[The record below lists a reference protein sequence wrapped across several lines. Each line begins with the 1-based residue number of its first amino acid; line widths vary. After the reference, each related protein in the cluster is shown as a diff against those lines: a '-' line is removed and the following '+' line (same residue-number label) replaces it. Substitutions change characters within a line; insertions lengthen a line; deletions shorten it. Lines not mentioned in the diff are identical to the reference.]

1 MASKIF
7 KEIKDAVKTRTPDF
21 LSLNDVEQTDF
32 DEVMRG
38 LRLPANRMEE
48 YAYRVHWF
56 RRERFLKIT
65 MPTKLHESA
74 SAWLY
79 GEISKGLATGT
90 IPYAW
95 INAITISGSPEF
107 SNFKGEYKDYSKE
120 ADMTIVPLL
129 GPDWTKDREFP
140 TLVLESGWTEPADRL
155 KLDATL

>member
-1 MASKIF
+1 MQLQPS
-7 KEIKDAVKTRTPDF
+7 T
-21 LSLNDVEQTDF
+21 QC
-32 DEVMRG
+32 
-38 LRLPANRMEE
+38 
-48 YAYRVHWF
+48 VHWF

-90 IPYAW
+90 LPYAW
-95 INAITISGSPEF
+95 IIAITISGSPEP
-107 SNFKGEYKDYSKE
+107 E

-140 TLVLESGWTEPADRL
+140 TLQVGSDGAVRIVIQVKFYSRWGGERIGSRMWISRARPTKNSFKRSCEQSVLPAVPSDCRRRQS
-155 KLDATL
+155 TTVG